1 VLIRQYQRA
10 ACGQH
15 VPGSKIRRRLPV
27 IEVMLTKRLSA
38 AALILVVSVG
48 VALLSTRPP
57 LPLAAADRLVQ
68 AVAFQVLAP
77 ARPSASNV
85 VVVGITEDTLSAFPY
100 RSPIDRGF
108 LASLIDALASDG
120 VIAIGLD
127 VVLDR
132 PTEAAKDAALRRA
145 LTRTDIP
152 VVAISV
158 APDTAMPPDRR
169 RFLAT
174 FLQDVLTGDANLA
187 RDRFD
192 DMVRNH
198 VPLHPATGQPS
209 FPAAIA
215 SALNAPVPSRPFPI
229 AWWRRDHGVTAVP
242 SYPAEAIRVLPPGW
256 LNGKVAIIGS
266 LIAGS
271 DEHRTLNTA
280 FGSPSFGVDIHAQVV
295 AQLLGHRAEPAP
307 EVPWTDVLVTV
318 GLAVTG
324 LALGSVW
331 AGTIAVAAIA
341 CVGAGFVA
349 AAMAAYGL
357 TGTLVPVVAPLVALT
372 LAGGAARGWRGLADR
387 RDRRALRAL
396 FSRFV
401 SEPVV
406 NQIMK
411 ERDLFMSGGRPRPQE
426 LTATVLYA
434 DVAGFTTICES
445 LAPEPLIAWLD
456 RYIDA
461 MAGLIMA
468 HDGVLLRFIGD
479 GILAVFGVPIPR
491 RDEAGI
497 TTDANNAAR
506 CALAMEQAMDRLNDD
521 WEAAGLP
528 MGGLRVGLHTGPM
541 VAGSLGTGA
550 RMEFCLLGDTANVGA
565 RLEQLGKDYAEP
577 GPRYCTIVVGEP
589 TWTRLAGAFPGLPI
603 GDILLRGR
611 HTMMGAYRIDSA
623 AAQRVCDSTAQPQTG
638 SPALHDQ

>member
-1 VLIRQYQRA
+1 
-10 ACGQH
+10 
-15 VPGSKIRRRLPV
+15 
-27 IEVMLTKRLSA
+27 MLTKQLSA
-38 AALILVVSVG
+38 AALILFFSVG
-48 VALLSTRPP
+48 VALLLTRPP
-57 LPLAAADRLVQ
+57 SPLAAADRLVQ
-68 AVAFQVLAP
+68 AVAFQVVAP
-77 ARPSASNV
+77 ARPSGTNV

-108 LASLIDALASDG
+108 LASLIDALASHG

-132 PTEAAKDAALRRA
+132 PTEAEKDTALRRA

-169 RFLAT
+169 RFLGT
-174 FLQDVLTGDANLA
+174 FLQGVRTGDANLA

-192 DMVRNH
+192 DMVRDH
-198 VPLHPATGQPS
+198 IPVHPATGQLS
-209 FPAAIA
+209 FPASIA
-215 SALNAPVPSRPFPI
+215 SALGAPVPDRPFPI
-229 AWWRRDHGVTAVP
+229 AWWRREHGVTAVP
-242 SYPAEAIRVLPPGW
+242 SYPAEAVRMLPPGW
-256 LNGKVAIIGS
+256 LKGKVAIIGS
-266 LIAGS
+266 LVAGS
-271 DEHRTLNTA
+271 DEHRTLNAA
-280 FGSPSFGVDIHAQVV
+280 FGTPSFGVDIHAQVV
-295 AQLLGHRAEPAP
+295 AQLLDHRVEPTP
-307 EVPWTDVLVTV
+307 TLPWADMLATL
-318 GLAVTG
+318 GLAVAG
-324 LALGSVW
+324 LALGSMW
-331 AGTIAVAAIA
+331 AGTFAVAAIA
-341 CVGAGFVA
+341 VVGAGFIA
-349 AAMAAYGL
+349 AAVAAYGL
-357 TGTLVPVVAPLVALT
+357 TGTLVSVVAPLVALAA
-372 LAGGAARGWRGLADR
+372 AGSAARGWRGLADR

-445 LAPEPLIAWLD
+445 LPPEPLIAWLD
-456 RYIDA
+456 RYIDT
-461 MAGLIMA
+461 MAGLIVA

-491 RDEAGI
+491 QDEAGI
-497 TTDANNAAR
+497 TIDANNAAR
-506 CALAMEQAMDRLNDD
+506 CALAMEQAMDRLNDEWD
-521 WEAAGLP
+521 TAGLP
-528 MGGLRVGLHTGPM
+528 VGGLRVGLHTGPM

-589 TWTRLAGAFPGLPI
+589 TWSRLAGRFPGIRI
-603 GDILLRGR
+603 GDVLLRGR
-611 HTMMGAYRIDSA
+611 NTTMGAYRIDSA
-623 AAQRVCDSTAQPQTG
+623 AAGRGRAATAPPPTG